1 MTLNAPAPHDAQR
14 GDQPL
19 YGGIEAGGTKFICA
33 LGNADGE
40 VLHDTRIA
48 TTDPSTT
55 LARVLDYFHAAQQR
69 RGRLKAFGI
78 AAFGPLELR
87 RDSPGYG
94 CITTTPKPGWA
105 HTDLVGTL
113 GRAFD
118 RPVGFDTDVNAAA
131 LAEGRW
137 GDGRGLDSVA
147 YVTVGT
153 GVGGGIVHA
162 GVPVHGLMHPE
173 VGHIGVR
180 RHPADGAFAGI
191 CPFHGDCLEGLA
203 CGPAIIKRTGHAL
216 DQAHSDDVIWD
227 IEADY
232 LGQLCA
238 QLALMHSPQRI
249 LLGGGVMQQARLH
262 ALAHARMLH
271 WLGGYLPQPEL
282 RAPSYVAPPGLGSAA
297 GIRGALALAI
307 DAAG

>member
-1 MTLNAPAPHDAQR
+1 LNAPSPQDAER
-14 GDQPL
+14 GAQPL

-33 LGNADGE
+33 VGNAGGE
-40 VLHDTRIA
+40 VLYDTRIA

-55 LARVLDYFHAAQQR
+55 LTQVLDYFNAAQQR
-69 RGRLKAFGI
+69 HGRLAAFGI

-87 RDSPGYG
+87 RGSPSYGY
-94 CITTTPKPGWA
+94 ITTTPKPGWA

-113 GRAFD
+113 RRAFE

-137 GDGRGLDSVA
+137 GDGRGLDCVA

-203 CGPAIIKRTGHAL
+203 CGPAIIQRTGRAL

-238 QLALMHSPQRI
+238 QLVLMHSPQRI
-249 LLGGGVMQQARLH
+249 LLGGGVMQQARLYTQ
-262 ALAHARMLH
+262 AHARMLH

-282 RAPSYVAPPGLGSAA
+282 RLPAYVAPPGLGGAA

-307 DAAG
+307 DASD